1 MTTQTIKTSVGD
13 IPSPTNWDTINK
25 DMYQT
30 ISDSSE
36 ITRIEKQSGRT
47 TVEDIKD
54 ALEEYQRL
62 HKAGIASDA
71 EILTLHRAY
80 PNSPTYTKAVQK
92 IGDTEPIVVGGPA
105 SVELI
110 DREGHMITT
119 KALKKA
125 FKKYMENFRTRN
137 TMVLH

>member
-105 SVELI
+105 SV
-110 DREGHMITT
+110 
-119 KALKKA
+119 
-125 FKKYMENFRTRN
+125 
-137 TMVLH
+137 